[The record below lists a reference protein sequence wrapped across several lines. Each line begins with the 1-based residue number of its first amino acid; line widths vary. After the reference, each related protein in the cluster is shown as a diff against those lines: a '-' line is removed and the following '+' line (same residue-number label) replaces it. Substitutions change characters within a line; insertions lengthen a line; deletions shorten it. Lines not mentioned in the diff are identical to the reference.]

1 MKLYFQCLKEE
12 SQDLYY
18 KQKKKKVLENNM
30 EKEIRKVLEKLIKE
44 TPNDTDLGKK
54 IRRLYIENKIRKHI
68 KNEN

>member
-1 MKLYFQCLKEE
+1 MAITMKYRKQEA
-12 SQDLYY
+12 QVQNDL
-18 KQKKKKVLENNM
+18 QEL

-44 TPNDTDLGKK
+44 TPNDTELGKK

>member
-12 SQDLYY
+12 LQDSYY

-44 TPNDTDLGKK
+44 TPNDTELGKK
-54 IRRLYIENKIRKHI
+54 NQKVIY
-68 KNEN
+68 

>member
-1 MKLYFQCLKEE
+1 
-12 SQDLYY
+12 
-18 KQKKKKVLENNM
+18 M

-44 TPNDTDLGKK
+44 TPNDNDLGKK